1 MATHTDIHTAIT
13 DALPGTAKQWRWY
26 HGLAFYVVTQL
37 LVFGFSGLTS
47 LVSGNA
53 GKGKAGRE
61 IFFGNPAY
69 FSSLKQSVVAPP
81 SWVFGPVWT
90 INNFFQISGDLAV
103 LNKPAGTPGRN
114 AYLALQGATWLDF
127 VLFNAGYFSLRS
139 PINAFVLTLIF
150 FALTIA
156 SGFVAIFRLKDTKVA
171 LSLAT
176 LFVWLIIA
184 STAAT
189 FQMLWNR
196 DDFYKVGPFL
206 KPIPGLVAH
215 RD

>member
-1 MATHTDIHTAIT
+1 MSMKTDIHNAIT
-13 DALPGTAKQWRWY
+13 DALPEKARTWRWY
-26 HGLAFYVVTQL
+26 HGVVFYVVTQL

-47 LVSGNA
+47 LVSGNT
-53 GKGKAGRE
+53 GKNARE
-61 IFFGNPAY
+61 IFFGNPSY
-69 FSSLKQSVVAPP
+69 FRELKQSVVAPP
-81 SWVFGPVWT
+81 SWVFGPAWT
-90 INNFFQISGDLAV
+90 INNFFQIWGDLAV

-139 PINAFVLTLIF
+139 PINAFVLTIIF

-206 KPIPGLVAH
+206 KPIPGLVTH

>member
-1 MATHTDIHTAIT
+1 MATHTDIHNAIT
-13 DALPGTAKQWRWY
+13 DALPGNAKKWRWY

-47 LVSGNA
+47 LIRGDTGKNA
-53 GKGKAGRE
+53 RD
-61 IFFGNPAY
+61 IFFGNPSY
-69 FSSLKQSVVAPP
+69 FRELKQSVVAPP
-81 SWVFGPVWT
+81 SWVFGPAWT
-90 INNFFQISGDLAV
+90 INNFFQIWGDLAV

-139 PINAFVLTLIF
+139 PINAFVLTIIF

-156 SGFVAIFRLKDTKVA
+156 SGFVAIFRLKDTRVA
-171 LSLAT
+171 LSLTT

-189 FQMLWNR
+189 FQMLWNH
-196 DDFYKVGPFL
+196 DDFYNVGPFL
-206 KPIPGLVAH
+206 KPIEGLVTH

>member
-1 MATHTDIHTAIT
+1 MATNTDIHNAIT
-13 DALPGTAKQWRWY
+13 DALSGNTKRWRWY
-26 HGLAFYVVTQL
+26 HGLVFYVVTQL

-47 LVSGNA
+47 LIRGNT
-53 GKGKAGRE
+53 GKNARE
-61 IFFGNPAY
+61 IFFGNPTY
-69 FSSLKQSVVAPP
+69 FRELKQSVVAPP
-81 SWVFGPVWT
+81 SWVFGPAWT
-90 INNFFQISGDLAV
+90 INNFFQIWGDLAV

-139 PINAFVLTLIF
+139 PINAFVLTIIF

-156 SGFVAIFRLKDTKVA
+156 SGFVAIFRLKDTRVA

-176 LFVWLIIA
+176 LFIWLIIA

-189 FQMLWNR
+189 FQMLWNH
-196 DDFYKVGPFL
+196 DDFYNVGPFL
-206 KPIPGLVAH
+206 KPIPGLVTH